1 MSRTL
6 EFTES
11 EMMICAAARLIEDDK
26 SYFIGFGMP
35 QIALVLAQKLYAPN
49 VLQVYEVGS
58 IAPQIV
64 LPFDPLQMA
73 DSRGNYRAI
82 SWTNMNQLFFQCS
95 MGYLD
100 YGVLGINE
108 IDQYG
113 NINTT
118 LIGGTYQRPGRRL
131 SGSGGAN
138 EIASLCWRTIVVA
151 MQERRR
157 FVKKLDFITSPGYL
171 DGSPQA
177 REKAGLP
184 KGSGPYRVVTSKA
197 LFGFDEETR
206 KMKLL
211 ATMPGSEV
219 DDVLHEMQFRPLIAE
234 EVGSIAPPSP
244 EELRLLREEI
254 DPRGSIIGKG
264 KRIRVEV

>member
-1 MSRTL
+1 MNYQN

-11 EMMICAAARLIEDDK
+11 EIMICAAARLIEDDK

-58 IAPQIV
+58 IAPTIV
-64 LPFDPLQMA
+64 LPFDPLLMA

-82 SWTNMNQLFFQCS
+82 SWTSMNQLSFHCAL
-95 MGYLD
+95 GYMD

-118 LIGGTYQRPGRRL
+118 YIGGTYHQPKKRL

-138 EIASLCWRTIVVA
+138 EIASLCWKTIVVA
-151 MQERRR
+151 MQEKRR
-157 FVKKLDFITSPGYL
+157 FLEKLEFITTPGYL

-184 KGSGPYRVVTSKA
+184 KGTGPYRVVTSKA
-197 LFGFDEETR
+197 MFGFDDDTK

-211 ATMPGSEV
+211 ATMPGASV
-219 DDVLHEMQFRPLIAE
+219 DDVLKEMQFKPLIAE
-234 EVGSIAPPSP
+234 EVQNIAPPTE

-254 DPRGSIIGKG
+254 DPSKSIIGKG
-264 KRIRVEV
+264 KLIKI